1 MTPGGLSRRHDREL
15 LDALESHPREAFSG
29 EIWRATTRGR
39 DALRGSTAGGRW
51 SPPGE
56 FEVLYTSLARAG
68 ALAEIG
74 YRLSLEPVWPS
85 RLEHTV
91 HRITARTSNSL
102 RFADLNSL
110 STLGV
115 DIGRYA
121 SFEYSVTQAIA
132 AAAFFLD
139 FDGLVVPSARTRDLN
154 LVIFTE
160 KLDVGEALKLQTSEP
175 VDWAAWRS
183 HRRKRPP
190 GSHDTRTNSTVS
202 LHAQS
207 RTRPDFILHSG
218 AIDSAT
224 VRGAQ
229 PMRRT
234 CGRLA

>member
-1 MTPGGLSRRHDREL
+1 MGGLARRHDREL
-15 LDALESHPREAFSG
+15 LDALDSVPSEAFSG
-29 EIWRATTRGR
+29 EIWRVTAKGR

-85 RLEHTV
+85 RLEHEL

-110 STLGV
+110 APLGV
-115 DIGRYA
+115 DIRRYA

-139 FDGLVVPSARTRDLN
+139 FDGLIVPSARSTALN
-154 LVIFTE
+154 LAIFTE
-160 KLDVGEALKLQTSEP
+160 KLDLDQRLKLDASEP
-175 VDWAAWRS
+175 VDWPAWRS
-183 HRRKRPP
+183 QQRKR
-190 GSHDTRTNSTVS
+190 T
-202 LHAQS
+202 AK
-207 RTRPDFILHSG
+207 
-218 AIDSAT
+218 
-224 VRGAQ
+224 
-229 PMRRT
+229 
-234 CGRLA
+234 